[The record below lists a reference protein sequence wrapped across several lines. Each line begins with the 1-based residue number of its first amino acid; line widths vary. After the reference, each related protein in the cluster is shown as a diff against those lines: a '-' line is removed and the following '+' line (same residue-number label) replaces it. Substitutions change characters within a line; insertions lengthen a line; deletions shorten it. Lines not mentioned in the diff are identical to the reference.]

1 MENRE
6 IVEHIVH
13 GMEYYMETL
22 ALPSHMEKYSDG
34 MCSWI
39 KPKDGAMG
47 PEAVY
52 RVNFGD
58 NSDEQ
63 IRQILQSYRNQGLP
77 DYWCITPLSAPNHIR
92 DILVSLKI
100 LEANA
105 ENNPGMALFPDEYRG
120 NRDCDKP
127 ASTITVRIVNNKSDF
142 RIWTD
147 IANEVLHGCRL
158 LDPDQYYT
166 LCESGKMGCF
176 LGYRGEVPVS
186 TSATINNNGSAT
198 LEFVATLPN
207 YRKQGFAAAV
217 CHAAIEQLIRE
228 NAYVITLRARE
239 MGVSIYKKLGFK
251 VYY

>member
-13 GMEYYMETL
+13 GMEYYVETL

-34 MCSWI
+34 MCAWI
-39 KPKDGAMG
+39 KPREGAMG
-47 PEAVY
+47 PEVVY

-58 NSDEQ
+58 HTDEQ
-63 IRQILQSYRNQGLP
+63 IRQILQSYRDKGLP
-77 DYWCITPLSAPNHIR
+77 DYWCVTPLSTPNHIR
-92 DILVSLKI
+92 DILVSLGI
-100 LEANA
+100 VEAQA

-120 NRDCDKP
+120 NWDCEEP
-127 ASTITVRIVNNKSDF
+127 VSTKSVRKVNCKEDF
-142 RIWTD
+142 KIWTD
-147 IANEVLHGCRL
+147 IANEVLHGCQL
-158 LDPDQYYT
+158 LDPELYFP
-166 LCESGKMGCF
+166 LCESGKMTCF

-207 YRKQGFAAAV
+207 YRKQGIAAAV
-217 CHAAIEQLIRE
+217 CRAAIEQLIRE
-228 NAYVITLRARE
+228 NAYMITLRARE
-239 MGVSIYKKLGFK
+239 MGVSLYKKLGFK